1 MIIGNGMS
9 TCFWL
14 DRWYYD
20 CALSTY
26 FYQLFQIC
34 TNPQIIIFT
43 VLASKGSALQ
53 FSRQLIGVLLHDF
66 NSICSIINQCQLQL
80 EHDHLVWR
88 WNFNGLFT
96 THSAYTWLILQRCG

>member
-14 DRWYYD
+14 NRWYYD

-34 TNPQIIIFT
+34 TNPQIIVFT
-43 VLASKGSALQ
+43 VVASKGAALQ
-53 FSRQLIGVLLHDF
+53 FSRQLIGVCYMILIQSVVSL
-66 NSICSIINQCQLQL
+66 IN
-80 EHDHLVWR
+80 VSY
-88 WNFNGLFT
+88 N
-96 THSAYTWLILQRCG
+96 